1 MGPNDAEV
9 RSGFTREVGGA
20 ISDDTFPS
28 GTQYEV
34 VVEAEA
40 GDAIHGGGG
49 PYAVSMVVRDLT
61 ASNTV
66 NTQNLTG
73 NFGDANWPA
82 PPPNTN
88 LAKEFSFTIPAPPAA
103 LEGHILEVLASLS
116 VGGVGPLQPPDVS
129 FATSGSYLIHA
140 P

>member
-1 MGPNDAEV
+1 MNANDAAV
-9 RSGFTREVGGA
+9 VNVFTRRVSGA
-20 ISDDTFPS
+20 IADEILSVGDDF
-28 GTQYEV
+28 EV